1 MGQPLHVTVAQR
13 LRDRIAG
20 GELAVGEQL
29 PAESNLC
36 ETFGASRGTV
46 RAALAALR
54 HEGLI
59 SGGQGRRP
67 IVRETVS
74 PQSFETFMS
83 FTVWASTIGRTP
95 GQRTI
100 EVARRGAT
108 ALAANQLGI
117 AEGDPVIDVLRL
129 RTLDGKPAMIER
141 SSFIEPVGRHL
152 FDFDPDHGSIYAHL
166 TACGVDLREGRHT
179 IDAVAADDVDAMHLD
194 VEPGAPLLRERRR
207 AVDGAGLP
215 LECADDRY
223 RPDRVAFTI
232 DNAQHTGAGAQPD
245 LRIVKEIS

>member
-1 MGQPLHVTVAQR
+1 MSIPMHVAVAQELRKQIADGR
-13 LRDRIAG
+13 LAIG
-20 GELAVGEQL
+20 QQIPSET
-29 PAESNLC
+29 SLC
-36 ETFGASRGTV
+36 STFGASRGTV

-59 SGGQGRRP
+59 SGGQGRSP
-67 IVRETVS
+67 VVREAVA

-83 FTVWASTIGRTP
+83 FTSWAEKIGRTP

-100 EVARRGAT
+100 EVARRGAS
-108 ALAANQLGI
+108 AVAAQVLGI
-117 AEGDPVIDVLRL
+117 AEGDPVVDVLRL
-129 RTLDGKPAMIER
+129 RTLDGTPAMLER
-141 SSFIEPVGRHL
+141 SSFVESVGRLL
-152 FDFDPDHGSIYAHL
+152 FDFDPDHGSIYAYL
-166 TACGVDLREGRHT
+166 TSRGVDLSEGRHT

-207 AVDGAGLP
+207 AVDSTGAF

-232 DNAQHTGAGAQPD
+232 DNAQPTGVGVQPD
-245 LRIVKEIS
+245 LRIIKETS